1 MCMEACLW
9 FGALIQVVSQPHLIF
24 NSLSAPFTLIM
35 TKLNLQESNFF
46 QEGKIRLTLME
57 CFKSLLFILF
67 YILYYILLCS
77 QDRPVAHCAVQAG
90 WNLGT
95 PRFCFPKAG
104 LAGMCHRSH
113 AGLWS
118 SHRSVYHLGESHCDQ
133 GVSSECS
140 YCRSICTKWPKV
152 EECLVS
158 GVWVFR

>member
-9 FGALIQVVSQPHLIF
+9 LRALIQVVSWPPLTS

-46 QEGKIRLTLME
+46 QEGKIRLTLMG

-95 PRFCFPKAG
+95 PCFCLPKAG

-113 AGLWS
+113 CPAVIVSPCCVSLRRKSLWS
-118 SHRSVYHLGESHCDQ
+118 RSLVRVQLLPLHLHE
-133 GVSSECS
+133 V
-140 YCRSICTKWPKV
+140 TKSRW
-152 EECLVS
+152 LVS